1 MNDDS
6 SATNGSATRSG
17 IPATKWLARNIA
29 AVVLGNALEFYDF
42 LTFSF
47 FAVYIGRAFFPSAS
61 ASTSLLATLATFGAG
76 FLTRP
81 IGALIIGRMG
91 DRRGRKP
98 AMVLSFWLMGIAI
111 VGLALTPPRAMI
123 GIAAPI
129 LVLCFRLLQGFALG
143 GEVGPTTA
151 FLVELAPPHR
161 RGFYAAFQGW
171 SQDCAVLVA
180 GLVGFSLANLL
191 SERQL
196 ENFGWRIAML
206 AGAVVIPLG
215 LAIRRGLP
223 ETLHAERSAQPIT
236 TPLRPYLSIILI
248 GLALL
253 AYGTIG
259 TYSGNFATTY
269 AISTLHLKASVSF
282 AGTIVVGLTG
292 VVFGLFTGALSDR
305 IGRKPVMMVPG
316 VLLLCSILPA
326 FHLILRYRTAF
337 AFLAAYGVLSTLRAM
352 SIGSIITWLTESL
365 PPAFRSGG
373 VALIYAVSISVF
385 GGSTQFVLAWLIKT
399 TGSPLAPAYY
409 WTGATLIGLLAM
421 LAARESAPAKL
432 ALTTKLSS

>member
-1 MNDDS
+1 MND
-6 SATNGSATRSG
+6 APGAPTKV
-17 IPATKWLARNIA
+17 PARHVA

-47 FAVYIGRAFFPSAS
+47 FAVYIGRAYFPSADS
-61 ASTSLLATLATFGAG
+61 AHSLLATLATFGAG

-81 IGALIIGRMG
+81 IGALVIGRMG

-111 VGLALTPPRAMI
+111 VGLALTPPRSMI

-129 LVLCFRLLQGFALG
+129 LVLAFRLLQGFALG

-171 SQDCAVLVA
+171 SQDSPSSPPAWSA
-180 GLVGFSLANLL
+180 SASPTSSANTNWKP
-191 SERQL
+191 S
-196 ENFGWRIAML
+196 
-206 AGAVVIPLG
+206 AGASPCW
-215 LAIRRGLP
+215 P
-223 ETLHAERSAQPIT
+223 EPSSFPSASPSAAACPKPSTSSRTSNDPTHPPRSAPT
-236 TPLRPYLSIILI
+236 CPIILI
-248 GLALL
+248 GLTLV

-269 AISTLHLKASVSF
+269 AISTLHLKASVAF

-292 VVFGLFTGALSDR
+292 VVFDLFIGALSDR
-305 IGRKPVMMVPG
+305 IGRKPVMMVPAI
-316 VLLLCSILPA
+316 LLLCSILPA

-352 SIGSIITWLTESL
+352 STGSIITWLTESL
-365 PPAFRSGG
+365 PPALRSGG

-385 GGSTQFVLAWLIKT
+385 GGSTQFVLAWLIKI

-409 WTGATLIGLLAM
+409 WTAATLIGLLAM
-421 LAARESAPAKL
+421 LAAHESAPVKL
-432 ALTTKLSS
+432 ASAGVRIRSR

>member
-1 MNDDS
+1 MND
-6 SATNGSATRSG
+6 APGAPTKV
-17 IPATKWLARNIA
+17 PARHVA

-47 FAVYIGRAFFPSAS
+47 FAVYIGRAYFPSADS
-61 ASTSLLATLATFGAG
+61 AHSLLATLATFGAG

-81 IGALIIGRMG
+81 IGALVIGRMG

-111 VGLALTPPRAMI
+111 VGLALTPPRSMI
-123 GIAAPI
+123 GVAAPI

-161 RGFYAAFQGW
+161 RGFYAAFQLW
-171 SQDCAVLVA
+171 SQDVAVLTA
-180 GLVGFSLANLL
+180 GLVGFGLAKLL
-191 SERQL
+191 SEHQL
-196 ENFGWRIAML
+196 ETFGWRIAML
-206 AGAVVIPLG
+206 AGAVVVPLG

-223 ETLHAERSAQPIT
+223 ETFHVERSSKTTP
-236 TPLRPYLSIILI
+236 TPLRPYLPIILI
-248 GLALL
+248 GLTLVV
-253 AYGTIG
+253 YGTIG

-269 AISTLHLKASVSF
+269 AISTLHLKASIAF

-292 VVFGLFTGALSDR
+292 VVFDLLTGALSDR
-305 IGRKPVMMVPG
+305 IGRKPVMMVPAI
-316 VLLLCSILPA
+316 LLLGSILPA

-337 AFLAAYGVLSTLRAM
+337 TFLAAYAVLSTLRAM
-352 SIGSIITWLTESL
+352 STGTIITWLTESL

-373 VALIYAVSISVF
+373 LGIIYAGSVSVF
-385 GGSTQFVLAWLIKT
+385 GGSTQFVLAWLIKL
-399 TGSPLAPAYY
+399 TGSPLAPAFY
-409 WTGATLIGLLAM
+409 WTGATIIGLLAM
-421 LAARESAPAKL
+421 LAAHESAPSNHPPISQFGAFEARKR
-432 ALTTKLSS
+432 

>member
-1 MNDDS
+1 MND
-6 SATNGSATRSG
+6 APGAHARV
-17 IPATKWLARNIA
+17 PARHIA

-47 FAVYIGRAFFPSAS
+47 FAVYIGRAFFPSTSSS
-61 ASTSLLATLATFGAG
+61 ASLLATLATFGAG

-81 IGALIIGRMG
+81 IGAIVIGRMG

-111 VGLALTPPRAMI
+111 VGLALTPPRSTI

-129 LVLCFRLLQGFALG
+129 LVVCFRLLQGFALG

-171 SQDCAVLVA
+171 SQDVAVLVA
-180 GLVGFSLANLL
+180 GLVGFGLASLL

-196 ENFGWRIAML
+196 QSFGWRVAML
-206 AGAVVIPLG
+206 AGAAIVPLG

-223 ETLHAERSAQPIT
+223 ETFHAQASHTEP
-236 TPLRPYLSIILI
+236 TPLRPYLPVVLI
-248 GLALL
+248 GLMLL
-253 AYGTIG
+253 ASATIG
-259 TYSGNFATTY
+259 NYSGNFATTY
-269 AISTLHLKASVSF
+269 AISTLHLKASIAF

-292 VVFGLFTGALSDR
+292 VVFDLFIGALSDR
-305 IGRKPVMMVPG
+305 IGRKPVMIVPG
-316 VLLLCSILPA
+316 LLLLVSILPA
-326 FHLILRYRTAF
+326 FHAILRYRTAF
-337 AFLAAYGVLSTLRAM
+337 AFLAAYAVLSTLRAM
-352 SIGSIITWLTESL
+352 STVSIITWLTESL
-365 PPAFRSGG
+365 PPAIRSGG
-373 VALIYAVSISVF
+373 LAVIYAVAISAF
-385 GGSTQFVLAWLIKT
+385 GGSTQFVLAWLIKV

-409 WTGATLIGLLAM
+409 WTAATVIGLAAM
-421 LAARESAPAKL
+421 CATRESAPPHNRPLQPSHARSAAHSL
-432 ALTTKLSS
+432 